1 MDNSELNFISKE
13 DILMLCEESKKE
25 TPTGKLAVISL
36 LSILGYL
43 EDKINFYFEKLKSS
57 KIEITKWQGLLIA
70 SIILCIVFMPR
81 IPVYHILFWGHLL
94 FPILSFLGLR
104 YYKVSCYFYNK
115 IYSDYIE
122 YVKLISDSIGVPEDK
137 TNEIS

>member
-25 TPTGKLAVISL
+25 TPIGKLAVISL

-57 KIEITKWQGLLIA
+57 KIEITKWKGLLIA

-81 IPVYHILFWGHLL
+81 IPVYHILFWLHLL

-104 YYKVSCYFYNK
+104 YYKVSCYLYNK

-122 YVKLISDSIGVPEDK
+122 YVKIISDSIDLSKDENK
-137 TNEIS
+137 